1 MLNTYSDGFNISFK
15 HLRACSQSIVI
26 LLKCQSGRDWCGSV
40 GWALSRKLKGRQFHS
55 QSVHM
60 PGSWARSPVG
70 GWQEATNQC
79 SSPSLSASPLSKI
92 QSINTVLEMSISS
105 CHSAARSLQPSLA
118 AQCGSPDPSR
128 GLPRCLIT
136 FPGCFPSPFK
146 TSLKKHVRYLLGM
159 LALHSLSLPTTL

>member
-1 MLNTYSDGFNISFK
+1 M
-15 HLRACSQSIVI
+15 
-26 LLKCQSGRDWCGSV
+26 

-146 TSLKKHVRYLLGM
+146 TSLKKRVRYLLGM
-159 LALHSLSLPTTL
+159 LALHSVSPYYTVSSVREVCSFSLPPRRVPGHSRCRLLNE